1 MLKNFRKAAVA
12 VSFLCMLC
20 AVPAQAATL
29 DHAEV
34 CGFEQLD
41 EETKSRILTAL
52 EQVPQEV
59 LGLQKA
65 KGGSIVFKNQV
76 MDENGNAVS
85 GLYWLSGPDANDI
98 WVKVGETY
106 PYSSTYHSEGRT
118 LAHELG
124 HFIHGIWKPSKTDED
139 INTLNERYQYWS
151 QHTDSCQDADE
162 TFATLYSGYVCGDRM
177 TESEQRLFERAE
189 QYMIDL
195 YKRLPVV
202 NGKVVYG
209 PSAT

>member
-98 WVKVGETY
+98 WVGV
-106 PYSSTYHSEGRT
+106 R
-118 LAHELG
+118 
-124 HFIHGIWKPSKTDED
+124 I
-139 INTLNERYQYWS
+139 
-151 QHTDSCQDADE
+151 
-162 TFATLYSGYVCGDRM
+162 
-177 TESEQRLFERAE
+177 
-189 QYMIDL
+189 
-195 YKRLPVV
+195 
-202 NGKVVYG
+202 
-209 PSAT
+209 

>member
-12 VSFLCMLC
+12 ASFVCMLC

-34 CGFEQLD
+34 YGFEQLD
-41 EETKSRILTAL
+41 EETKTRISTAL

-59 LGLQKA
+59 LDLQKA

-98 WVKVGETY
+98 NTGVSTQTAVKMQKKPLQPCILDMFVET
-106 PYSSTYHSEGRT
+106 E
-118 LAHELG
+118 
-124 HFIHGIWKPSKTDED
+124 
-139 INTLNERYQYWS
+139 
-151 QHTDSCQDADE
+151 
-162 TFATLYSGYVCGDRM
+162 
-177 TESEQRLFERAE
+177 
-189 QYMIDL
+189 
-195 YKRLPVV
+195 
-202 NGKVVYG
+202 
-209 PSAT
+209 